1 MNSRRRDVRYYFT
14 DYQPKTNVA
23 AHTEGEAK
31 KYKLPMMKAKL
42 NRLVGFKEMTFTGRV
57 PRGGAAGAQINVLL
71 KELKGLGVLPFYK

>member
-1 MNSRRRDVRYYFT
+1 MVRREIPIRGIFM